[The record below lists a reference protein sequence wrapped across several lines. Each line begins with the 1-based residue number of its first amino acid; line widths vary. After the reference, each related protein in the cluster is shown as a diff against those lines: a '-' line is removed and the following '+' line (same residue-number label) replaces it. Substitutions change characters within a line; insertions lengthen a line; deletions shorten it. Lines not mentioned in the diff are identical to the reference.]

1 MRTGVTRPHPL
12 AVTGSIIR
20 GTSGLFPLSPRR
32 SGESVGRAP
41 ARLWHRAGMGL
52 PASGPRRPVAA
63 RPEGA
68 DPGPDR
74 TLPAILVG
82 WCAVAWGIAAK
93 DGRYGAW
100 AMAAVLL
107 GTAAAAFATVRHRPP
122 SESSVSASA
131 GVAAGRG
138 RAWGN
143 AWLLVA
149 ITVGLGPIV
158 RHPRYY
164 AAGPLAAA
172 ADALAIVAGLLAAA
186 VLVALSARP
195 ARGRPVPAGLA
206 AARRVLGSPALFWV
220 VLGLAGA
227 AGVATIRAA
236 PAPRIDVFHLLQV
249 STSGLA
255 HGADMYRQQWAPSR
269 AAYPVDGLF
278 DVYPYLPLTSVLLAP
293 SRLLLGDVRYGL
305 LLALAAAAI
314 CARRL
319 ATGPRGG
326 DGTVRDGGAG
336 DAGAGGAGRGGADG
350 RVVAVAVLPLLVVI
364 LPESMYALQQSWTE
378 PLLVACLAA
387 MVLAVRG
394 GHGRTAVVALAL
406 ALATKQ
412 HIALLLPV
420 AAAWPRFGPRRT
432 AVAAGAAALLV
443 VPWVLAG
450 PGDFVDDAVWTN
462 LHYRVLGHSLSV
474 PGWASHFGV
483 TLGFAPA
490 VVALVAAYAA
500 AWRARG
506 DATGF
511 CLGAALVLL
520 AVDLMNKQTF
530 FNHYTLPMGLL
541 VLAAAALGSGR
552 GGQVAGVPAQAAAG
566 QGSAAG
572 EPGAAGQRRVEKRSS
587 DAPS

>member
-1 MRTGVTRPHPL
+1 
-12 AVTGSIIR
+12 
-20 GTSGLFPLSPRR
+20 
-32 SGESVGRAP
+32 
-41 ARLWHRAGMGL
+41 MGL
-52 PASGPRRPVAA
+52 PASGPRRSVAA

-68 DPGPDR
+68 DPGPRR

-100 AMAAVLL
+100 AMAGVLL
-107 GTAAAAFATVRHRPP
+107 GTAAATFATVRHRPR
-122 SESSVSASA
+122 SETSGSVPAVPASPASPASPAAPEMPGASGSGDAAPAGPAAPASA
-131 GVAAGRG
+131 PAAVGVGVGAGAVRG
-138 RAWGN
+138 RAWVGG
-143 AWLLVA
+143 WLLVA
-149 ITVGLGPIV
+149 ITVGVGPIV

-164 AAGPLAAA
+164 ATGPLAAV
-172 ADALAIVAGLLAAA
+172 ADVLAIVAGLLAAA
-186 VLVALSARP
+186 AVLVALFAPP
-195 ARGRPVPAGLA
+195 ARGRPGSAASPASPAPGRSVLVA
-206 AARRVLGSPALFWV
+206 GGAVARRALGSPALFWV
-220 VLGLAGA
+220 VLGLAAA

-249 STSGLA
+249 SAAGLA

-314 CARRL
+314 CARGL
-319 ATGPRGG
+319 ATGPRG
-326 DGTVRDGGAG
+326 AL
-336 DAGAGGAGRGGADG
+336 
-350 RVVAVAVLPLLVVI
+350 AVLPLLVVI

-378 PLLVACLAA
+378 PLLVVCLAA

-394 GHGRTAVVALAL
+394 GHGRTAVLALAL

-420 AAAWPRFGPRRT
+420 AAAWPRFGPRRA
-432 AVAAGAAALLV
+432 AVAAGAAVLGVA
-443 VPWVLAG
+443 PWVLAG

-474 PGWASHFGV
+474 PGWASHFGI

-490 VVALVAAYAA
+490 AVALVAAYAA

-541 VLAAAALGSGR
+541 VLAATTLGSG
-552 GGQVAGVPAQAAAG
+552 GGGPVTGVPAQAAAG
-566 QGSAAG
+566 RRAAG
-572 EPGAAGQRRVEKRSS
+572 QRAAGQRRVEKRSS
-587 DAPS
+587 EAPS

>member
-1 MRTGVTRPHPL
+1 
-12 AVTGSIIR
+12 
-20 GTSGLFPLSPRR
+20 
-32 SGESVGRAP
+32 
-41 ARLWHRAGMGL
+41 MGL
-52 PASGPRRPVAA
+52 PVFGSRQAAAA

-68 DPGPDR
+68 DSGPRR

-82 WCAVAWGIAAK
+82 WCALAWGIAAK

-100 AMAAVLL
+100 AMAGVLL
-107 GTAAAAFATVRHRPP
+107 GVAAAALATVHHRP
-122 SESSVSASA
+122 STESFVASA
-131 GVAAGRG
+131 GGVTAGGVVGWGVAGDG
-138 RAWGN
+138 RAWVGG
-143 AWLLVA
+143 WLLVA
-149 ITVGLGPIV
+149 LTVGLGPIV

-164 AAGPLAAA
+164 AAGPLAAV
-172 ADALAIVAGLLAAA
+172 ADALAIIAGLLAAA
-186 VLVALSARP
+186 AILMALAPPAGAVPRAGRSAAGAPVA
-195 ARGRPVPAGLA
+195 VGLA
-206 AARRVLGSPALFWV
+206 AARRALGSPALFWV

-227 AGVATIRAA
+227 AGIATIRAA
-236 PAPRIDVFHLLQV
+236 PVPRIDVFHLLQV
-249 STSGLA
+249 STSGLT
-255 HGADMYRQQWAPSR
+255 HGADMYRQQWAPNR

-278 DVYPYLPLTSVLLAP
+278 DVYPYLPITSVLLAP
-293 SRLLLGDVRYGL
+293 PRLLLGDVRYGL
-305 LLALAAAAI
+305 LLALAVAAA
-314 CARRL
+314 CARGL
-319 ATGPRGG
+319 ATGRR
-326 DGTVRDGGAG
+326 DDGGASG
-336 DAGAGGAGRGGADG
+336 ASGAGGVSGVGGAG
-350 RVVAVAVLPLLVVI
+350 WSVAVAVLPLLVVI
-364 LPESMYALQQSWTE
+364 FPESMYALQQSWTE

-412 HIALLLPV
+412 HVALLLPV

-432 AVAAGAAALLV
+432 AVAAGVGALLV

-474 PGWASHFGV
+474 PGWAAHFGV
-483 TLGFAPA
+483 AFGFAPA
-490 VVALVAAYAA
+490 AVALVAAYYA

-520 AVDLMNKQTF
+520 ALNLMNKQTF

-541 VLAAAALGSGR
+541 VLAAAALGVG
-552 GGQVAGVPAQAAAG
+552 
-566 QGSAAG
+566 
-572 EPGAAGQRRVEKRSS
+572 GQRRVEKRSS